1 MINIEVNGKTVQA
14 EAGEM
19 LLTALDRAGIEVPTL
34 CNMEGL
40 PPTGACRM
48 CVCEVEGQRTL
59 VPACA
64 FPIFDGMKVKTH
76 SQRVLKARRTI
87 LELLLANH
95 PTDCFYCERNG
106 SCQLQSLSVE
116 LGIRSH
122 RFTGE
127 KDNHPID
134 ESGPAIVRD
143 SSKCILC
150 GRCVRVCENIQSV
163 SCLDYIRRGSKAF
176 IGNAFNEGMN
186 ISSCINCGQ
195 CVAAC
200 PTGALTAKNDIAKVV
215 AALNDPNL
223 HVVIQHA
230 PAVSVS
236 LGEEFNLPLGADV
249 MGTLHAA
256 LRKIGFDA
264 VFDTSFAA
272 DLTIMEE
279 ATELVHRVT
288 NNGVLPMF
296 TSCSPGWIKFVETFY
311 PEMMPHLSTCKSP
324 QGMLGAVIKSCYAE
338 KIGIEPKKIYSVSIM
353 PCTAKKFEASRPELG
368 RDGYQDIDAVLTT
381 REAAQLFKMF
391 GIDLAKLEPEGA
403 DSPFGERSTAGKLFG
418 ASGGVME
425 AAVRTAYKLIS
436 GEDLKEL
443 KIEALRGLEG
453 WGKEAHLDING
464 LKVGVAVVNSLA
476 NARKIIELIKKGELK
491 DIQFVEVMSC
501 PGGCINGG
509 GQPYGATAE
518 RVTARM
524 QKLYNLDATESL
536 RLSHENKEL
545 RRLYDEYLGK
555 PNSEK
560 AHHLLHTH
568 YNQRNPLT

>member
-1 MINIEVNGKTVQA
+1 
-14 EAGEM
+14 
-19 LLTALDRAGIEVPTL
+19 
-34 CNMEGL
+34 
-40 PPTGACRM
+40 
-48 CVCEVEGQRTL
+48 
-59 VPACA
+59 
-64 FPIFDGMKVKTH
+64 
-76 SQRVLKARRTI
+76 
-87 LELLLANH
+87 
-95 PTDCFYCERNG
+95 
-106 SCQLQSLSVE
+106 
-116 LGIRSH
+116 
-122 RFTGE
+122 
-127 KDNHPID
+127 
-134 ESGPAIVRD
+134 
-143 SSKCILC
+143 
-150 GRCVRVCENIQSV
+150 
-163 SCLDYIRRGSKAF
+163 
-176 IGNAFNEGMN
+176 
-186 ISSCINCGQ
+186 
-195 CVAAC
+195 
-200 PTGALTAKNDIAKVV
+200 
-215 AALNDPNL
+215 
-223 HVVIQHA
+223 
-230 PAVSVS
+230 
-236 LGEEFNLPLGADV
+236 
-249 MGTLHAA
+249 
-256 LRKIGFDA
+256 
-264 VFDTSFAA
+264 
-272 DLTIMEE
+272 
-279 ATELVHRVT
+279 
-288 NNGVLPMF
+288 MF